1 MGNKYIHYYL
11 GQQQGR
17 GMPVFRGRSWQRIR
31 TREYGQTGYGLGA
44 LFSGLARAAI
54 PMLKTGLKT
63 GVKSLG
69 RAAVPM
75 LKRSAK
81 SAARAAVPV
90 IKRNAKAMI
99 KSGAK
104 SLARTALSSGSD
116 MLSDVLGGR
125 SVKESA
131 RARGREGINT
141 AKMRARQR
149 AQRYAQTRRGRSRT
163 TKRRGK
169 KRKASA
175 SATGDYKKNLSTLKP
190 FPFSFIGITVNGEEV
205 PFKPL
210 QLSYT
215 DATIRYIEAYLTMF
229 SGTGKLFYD
238 TGNGISRDDFKDG
251 YALYAADLTPDM
263 CGSSDHFNVVQR
275 GNLALILKFT
285 TAPTAAVSLVCYAEF
300 ENTIHIDSERNV
312 IYNYGG

>member
-1 MGNKYIHYYL
+1 MGNPYIHYYL

-17 GMPVFRGRSWQRIR
+17 GMPVFRGRSWQRG
-31 TREYGQTGYGLGA
+31 YGQMGYGLGA
-44 LFSGLARAAI
+44 LFGGLARAAI
-54 PMLKTGLKT
+54 PMLKMGLKT

-104 SLARTALSSGSD
+104 AMIKSGAKSLARTALSSGSD

-131 RARGREGINT
+131 RARGREGIST
-141 AKMRARQR
+141 AKMRAIQR
-149 AQRYAQTRRGRSRT
+149 AWRYAQTGRGQRRGRSRT

-175 SATGDYKKNLSTLKP
+175 SASRRKP
-190 FPFSFIGITVNGEEV
+190 TKRARTSP
-205 PFKPL
+205 
-210 QLSYT
+210 
-215 DATIRYIEAYLTMF
+215 
-229 SGTGKLFYD
+229 
-238 TGNGISRDDFKDG
+238 RDIFG
-251 YALYAADLTPDM
+251 
-263 CGSSDHFNVVQR
+263 
-275 GNLALILKFT
+275 
-285 TAPTAAVSLVCYAEF
+285 
-300 ENTIHIDSERNV
+300 
-312 IYNYGG
+312 

>member
-1 MGNKYIHYYL
+1 MGNPYIHYYL

-17 GMPVFRGRSWQRIR
+17 GMPVYRGRSWQRG
-31 TREYGQTGYGLGA
+31 YGQMGYGLGA
-44 LFSGLARAAI
+44 LFGGLARAAI
-54 PMLKTGLKT
+54 PMLKMGLKT

-75 LKRSAK
+75 LKRGAK

-104 SLARTALSSGSD
+104 SLARTALRSGSD

-131 RARGREGINT
+131 RARGREGIST
-141 AKMRARQR
+141 AKMRAIQR
-149 AQRYAQTRRGRSRT
+149 ARRYAQTGRGRKRGRSRT

-175 SATGDYKKNLSTLKP
+175 SASRRKP
-190 FPFSFIGITVNGEEV
+190 TKRARTSP
-205 PFKPL
+205 
-210 QLSYT
+210 
-215 DATIRYIEAYLTMF
+215 
-229 SGTGKLFYD
+229 
-238 TGNGISRDDFKDG
+238 RDIFG
-251 YALYAADLTPDM
+251 
-263 CGSSDHFNVVQR
+263 
-275 GNLALILKFT
+275 
-285 TAPTAAVSLVCYAEF
+285 
-300 ENTIHIDSERNV
+300 
-312 IYNYGG
+312 

>member
-54 PMLKTGLKT
+54 PMLKTRLKT
-63 GVKSLG
+63 GVKALG

-149 AQRYAQTRRGRSRT
+149 AQRYAQTGRGRSRT

-190 FPFSFIGITVNGEEV
+190 FPFRSLESPSTEKKYLLNPYSFPIRM
-205 PFKPL
+205 
-210 QLSYT
+210 QLSDISRPTSPCSPAPESYFT
-215 DATIRYIEAYLTMF
+215 ILEMAFHATI
-229 SGTGKLFYD
+229 
-238 TGNGISRDDFKDG
+238 
-251 YALYAADLTPDM
+251 
-263 CGSSDHFNVVQR
+263 
-275 GNLALILKFT
+275 LKMAMLCMLRT
-285 TAPTAAVSLVCYAEF
+285 
-300 ENTIHIDSERNV
+300 
-312 IYNYGG
+312 

>member
-63 GVKSLG
+63 GVKALG

-149 AQRYAQTRRGRSRT
+149 AQRYAQTGRG
-163 TKRRGK
+163 
-169 KRKASA
+169 
-175 SATGDYKKNLSTLKP
+175 
-190 FPFSFIGITVNGEEV
+190 
-205 PFKPL
+205 
-210 QLSYT
+210 
-215 DATIRYIEAYLTMF
+215 
-229 SGTGKLFYD
+229 
-238 TGNGISRDDFKDG
+238 
-251 YALYAADLTPDM
+251 
-263 CGSSDHFNVVQR
+263 
-275 GNLALILKFT
+275 
-285 TAPTAAVSLVCYAEF
+285 
-300 ENTIHIDSERNV
+300 
-312 IYNYGG
+312 